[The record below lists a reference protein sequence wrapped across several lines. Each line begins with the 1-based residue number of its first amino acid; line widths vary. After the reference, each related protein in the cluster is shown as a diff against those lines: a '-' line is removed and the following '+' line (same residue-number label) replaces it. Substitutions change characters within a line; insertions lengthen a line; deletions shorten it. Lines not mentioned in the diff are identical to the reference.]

1 MNKVKILFPEQSF
14 NCFFRNWAFLKF
26 EMRKYLRESF
36 LSKSKKIEETK
47 VITRITALTQI
58 MSENLSENDTQD
70 LILQQN

>member
-1 MNKVKILFPEQSF
+1 
-14 NCFFRNWAFLKF
+14 
-26 EMRKYLRESF
+26 MRKYLRESF